1 MSPKPRGVMLL
12 HPGDIAL
19 GEQGDRFETLLGS
32 CVSIILTDPRR
43 TVGAMCHIVHARTA
57 PHGAQHDTAY
67 AQAAFDAMVARLAA
81 RGLAAHLCEAFVI
94 GGGNMFPQ
102 LDPNASIGDDNV
114 ERAKALL
121 ASRGIRLI
129 GQDVGGNFYRRARWS
144 VGPAAPEVL
153 LTQTES

>member
-1 MSPKPRGVMLL
+1 MSTKPCGVTLL

-19 GEQGDRFETLLGS
+19 GEHGDRFETLLGS

-43 TVGAMCHIVHARTA
+43 TVGAMCHIVHARAA
-57 PHGAQHDTAY
+57 PRGSQHDTTY
-67 AQAAFDAMVARLAA
+67 AQAAFDAMVARLRA
-81 RGLAAHLCEAFVI
+81 RGLAAHLCDAFVI
-94 GGGNMFPQ
+94 GGGNMFPR

-114 ERAKALL
+114 ARAKALL
-121 ASRGIRLI
+121 AAHRIRLI

-153 LTQTES
+153 LTKTEQ